1 MRGVREKGSEM
12 MEREQRFYFS
22 KKMKII
28 LFSLLIG
35 LNIILRIPFY
45 PHESGADTF
54 VMHILANSVS
64 QFGHARWWI
73 NPLSAV
79 GLYPYSECSAVPFII
94 SSISQSTGIDTERTI
109 FLFCMIIGLLC
120 VFSAYIMAGMIFNDD
135 LFKFSV
141 AFSLSI
147 SPAVLNYMV
156 WSITARTPFIAL
168 LPLFVYSLLKCRTYK
183 RRFSL
188 LTFIL
193 FALLFAT
200 HHLAYFLIPIS
211 ISYFIVVISYGLK
224 NSINVK
230 SEGFRIPKYIPS
242 VLIAV
247 GFFIMFA
254 IPFQTGRLIIEFG
267 SRYEAV
273 NMLFFNNLPRYVGIL
288 CIFAVGGLVYLLF
301 KSDKGFEEWTLLLI
315 LMFLTPFLYVQTY
328 MKWFIPCFISLLIGV
343 GIINIARAGKRGMKY
358 ALIILVIFLLLA
370 VSFSAFYQH
379 WRTKGGGIYLF
390 NNYMKETTYTS
401 SLWIKENINDGSLIC
416 NVLSTGFKIFSISD
430 VPLMNGFHE
439 SIDLAY
445 GFFNISELK
454 LVKKSFTEEA
464 FWLSSPYTVI
474 DGYSSRY
481 TWADIIGHD
490 YKYYEYKYRSK
501 FNFTHVIEDKRIPRG
516 YFSPLSGIYRS
527 EFLGFV
533 YDSDNCI
540 YDNGD
545 ICVWDL

>member
-1 MRGVREKGSEM
+1 MRENGSEM
-12 MEREQRFYFS
+12 KEEEHRFYFS
-22 KKMKII
+22 KKMKIV

-73 NPLSAV
+73 NPLSV
-79 GLYPYSECSAVPFII
+79 VELYPYSECSAVPFII
-94 SSISQSTGIDTERTI
+94 SGISQSTGIDTERTI

-120 VFSAYIMAGMIFNDD
+120 IFSAYIMAGMIFNDD

-200 HHLAYFLIPIS
+200 HHLAYFLIPIF
-211 ISYFIVVISYGLK
+211 IGYFIVITAYGLK
-224 NSINVK
+224 NNIGVK
-230 SEGFRIPKYIPS
+230 SVKFRMPKYVPS
-242 VLIAV
+242 ALIAA

-254 IPFQTGRLIIEFG
+254 IPFQTGRLIMEFG

-273 NMLFFNNLPRYVGIL
+273 NMLFFSNLPRYVGVL
-288 CIFAVGGLVYLLF
+288 GIFAVGGLVYLLF
-301 KSDKGFEEWTLLLI
+301 KSDKGFGEWTLLLI

-343 GIINIARAGKRGMKY
+343 GIINIARAGRRGMKY

-370 VSFSAFYQH
+370 VSFSGFYQH
-379 WRTKGGGIYLF
+379 WRTKGGIHLF
-390 NNYMKETTYTS
+390 DGYMKESTYIAGK
-401 SLWIKENINDGSLIC
+401 WIKEYIDGSLIC
-416 NVLSTGFKIFSISD
+416 NDRSSHIFAVSGI
-430 VPLMNGFHE
+430 PLFAGSNT
-439 SIDLAY
+439 IDQVY
-445 GFFNISELK
+445 GFFNISKVKLKKRSITSEEYWLNGPYELIGWHSETYRKEILSGTYEKFK
-454 LVKKSFTEEA
+454 L
-464 FWLSSPYTVI
+464 
-474 DGYSSRY
+474 
-481 TWADIIGHD
+481 D
-490 YKYYEYKYRSK
+490 YGSQY
-501 FNFTHVIEDKRIPRG
+501 NFTHVVEYKRLRG
-516 YFSPLSGIYRS
+516 YFTYHGVNPSK
-527 EFLGFV
+527 FLNYV
-533 YDSDNCI
+533 YNEKDCV
-540 YDNGD
+540 YDNGK
-545 ICVWDL
+545 INIWNL